1 MTKNA
6 TTDPDTGVRFYTWM
20 GQDYLSVTSSRRL
33 IGMPFNL
40 HQWALSQVVDRAVD
54 EAETVIAMRD
64 RPAKP
69 RERVTKKNAR
79 LEARRWLRA
88 AATEKRDRAATRGTN
103 VHEAIAQGTPLDAL
117 EPEVR
122 VRVTRWQAFLTQTG
136 AKVIWQERQLWNLTE
151 GFAGTGDVLLQ
162 MPNGDVV
169 VTDLK
174 TSEDVYVDH
183 AIQVM
188 AYGMAEF
195 VGEDNI
201 IDAEATAWLKR
212 ANKLAILHL
221 APDGWTLYYIKPNA
235 YLYSMFLLQLGEA
248 KFLLANPTIDGLV
261 ESVVKHH

>member
-1 MTKNA
+1 MTTNA
-6 TTDPDTGVRFYTWM
+6 TTNPDTGLRFYTWM
-20 GQDYLSVTSSRRL
+20 DQDLLSVTSARRL

-40 HQWALSQVVDRAVD
+40 HQWVLSQVVDRAVD

-64 RPAKP
+64 RPALP

-79 LEARRWLRA
+79 IEARRWLRA
-88 AATEKRDRAATRGTN
+88 AATEKRDKAADRGTS
-103 VHEAIAQGTPLDAL
+103 VHEAIATNTPLDQL

-122 VRVTRWQAFLTQTG
+122 VRVTRWHAFLTQTG

-151 GFAGTGDVLLQ
+151 GFAGTADVLLQ

-169 VTDLK
+169 MTDLK
-174 TSEDVYVDH
+174 TSESVYVDH
-183 AIQVM
+183 CIQVM

-195 VGEDNI
+195 VGENNTV
-201 IDAEATAWLKR
+201 DAEATSWLKR

-221 APDGWTLYYIKPNA
+221 TPTGWSLYYIKPNA

-248 KFLLANPTIDGLV
+248 KFLLANPTVDGLV
-261 ESVVKHH
+261 ESVVKDH